1 MNTIRKIA
9 LSLGILVL
17 LAALAVPAFAF
28 AADVTKT
35 VTVTET
41 QINDSY
47 WVTNPSWRAVSDRAV
62 DLQAGQVVVSET
74 ITPRRGDAVAVT
86 ITYTAAVSNGRII
99 WAAAAVTSNGEAV
112 SQELLDQINAHMS
125 SSWGRY
131 WKNHRQPGRVTAFD
145 IGEDAITVTLTSKR

>member
-9 LSLGILVL
+9 LTIGILVL
-17 LAALAVPAFAF
+17 LAALAVPTL

-47 WVTNPSWRAVSDRAV
+47 WVTNPAWRAVSDRSV

-74 ITPRRGDAVAVT
+74 ITPRKGDPVAVS
-86 ITYTAAVSNGRII
+86 ITYTASVSNGRIL
-99 WAAAAVTSNGEAV
+99 WTAAAMTKNGEAV

-125 SSWGRY
+125 SSWARY

-145 IGEDAITVTLTSKR
+145 ISEDAITVTLTSKR

>member
-17 LAALAVPAFAF
+17 LAALAIPTL

-41 QINDSY
+41 QINASY
-47 WVTNPSWRAVSDRAV
+47 WVTNPAWRAVSDRSV

-74 ITPRRGDAVAVT
+74 ITPRKGDSVAVA
-86 ITYTAAVSNGRII
+86 ITYTASVTNGRIV
-99 WAAAAVTSNGEAV
+99 WAAAAATSNGDPV
-112 SQELLDQINAHMS
+112 SQELLDQINAHMT
-125 SSWGRY
+125 SSWVHY
-131 WKNHRQPGRVTAFD
+131 WKTHRQSGHVTAID
-145 IGEDAITVTLTSKR
+145 ISEDAITVTLTSKR

>member
-9 LSLGILVL
+9 LAIGILVL
-17 LAALAVPAFAF
+17 LAALAVPTL

-35 VTVTET
+35 VSVTET

-47 WVTNPSWRAVSDRAV
+47 WVTNPSWRAVSDRSV

-74 ITPRRGDAVAVT
+74 ITPRKGDPVAVT
-86 ITYTAAVSNGRII
+86 ITYTASVSNGRII
-99 WAAAAVTSNGEAV
+99 WAAAAMTQNGEAV

-125 SSWGRY
+125 SSWARY
-131 WKNHRQPGRVTAFD
+131 WKNHRQMGRVTAID

>member
-9 LSLGILVL
+9 LSVGILVL
-17 LAALAVPAFAF
+17 LAALAVPTF

-47 WVTNPSWRAVSDRAV
+47 WVTNPLWRAVSDRSV

-74 ITPRRGDAVAVT
+74 ITPRKGDPVAVT
-86 ITYTAAVSNGRII
+86 ATYTASVTNGRIV
-99 WAAAAVTSNGEAV
+99 WAASAVTRNGDPV

-125 SSWGRY
+125 SSWVHY
-131 WKNHRQPGRVTAFD
+131 WKTHRQSGHVTAID
-145 IGEDAITVTLTSKR
+145 IGEDTISVTFTSKR